1 MIILEETLK
10 IVQKELNIRIDLKIL
25 STKTEKRKTKQKFYS
40 CVRMMVVVVMSLA
53 NGYKRINKIEKFV
66 ELCHIANCIGERLLP
81 KSDSLRTVL
90 NKFCNQ
96 EQDLPKVKKLC
107 NFFLNFIKF

>member
-25 STKTEKRKTKQKFYS
+25 SNKTEKRKTKQKFFS
-40 CVRMMVVVVMSLA
+40 CVRMMIVVIMSLA
-53 NGYKRINKIEKFV
+53 NGYKRIKKIEKFV
-66 ELCHIANCIGERLLP
+66 ELCNIANSIGERLLP
-81 KSDSLRTVL
+81 KGDSLRNTL

-96 EQDLPKVKKLC
+96 EQDLPKVKKL
-107 NFFLNFIKF
+107 LNFKKFSS